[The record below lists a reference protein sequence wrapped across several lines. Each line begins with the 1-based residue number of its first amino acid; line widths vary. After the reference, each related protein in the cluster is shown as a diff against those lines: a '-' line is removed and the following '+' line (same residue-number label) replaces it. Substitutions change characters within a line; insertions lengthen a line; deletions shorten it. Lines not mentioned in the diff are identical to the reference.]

1 MKVVEDFH
9 HSLGTMAG
17 LFGIPELH
25 SVPVMFATRT
35 RVAQKEGMCWRGGC
49 AATPAHP
56 FLLCSRASPCED
68 NGRNGYTRKPWEQWA
83 YFLTHLLRRGRVD
96 KPDCTY
102 YRGAGTPSGGWC
114 AECSG
119 EGTLVV
125 AHLGL
130 KKR

>member
-9 HSLGTMAG
+9 RSLGTMAG

-35 RVAQKEGMCWRGGC
+35 RVAQKEGMCWRGGA

-83 YFLTHLLRRGRVD
+83 YFLTHPLRRGRVD
-96 KPDCTY
+96 RPDFTCKGDYVLDKSALYTVALVGLY
-102 YRGAGTPSGGWC
+102 MLGAS
-114 AECSG
+114 
-119 EGTLVV
+119 
-125 AHLGL
+125 
-130 KKR
+130 